1 MVIAALT
8 VAELALVVAPTT
20 RTMTRLS
27 PPRRGAGLRGH
38 ARLWA
43 AVVLGSIAAVM
54 IYAPTAGCAG
64 AALTLTTA
72 YRRARR
78 RREGTRNA
86 ELCGLLGCLEAA
98 TGELRVGAHPA
109 NACTTAARE
118 SSGAAA
124 DAFRAAAARAR
135 LGGSAAD
142 GLQGAGSAID
152 AELAR
157 VSAAWRVADRY
168 GVALADLLDA
178 VRADLVGRIRFRDR
192 VEAGLSGARATAA
205 VLACLPLLGIALGQ
219 LMGASPLRVLLSG
232 GLGGTLLVLGTL
244 FVCAGLLWTDRITG
258 RVTR

>member
-1 MVIAALT
+1 MVIAAST
-8 VAELALVVAPTT
+8 AAALALIVAPTT
-20 RTMTRLS
+20 RSMTRLS
-27 PPRRGAGLRGH
+27 PPRRVAGPWGH
-38 ARLWA
+38 ARLRA
-43 AVVLGSIAAVM
+43 AVALGLIAAVM

-64 AALTLTTA
+64 AALALTTA

-78 RREGTRNA
+78 RRECARDA
-86 ELCGLLGCLEAA
+86 DLRGLLGCLEAA

-109 NACTTAARE
+109 NACTTAAGE

-124 DAFRAAAARAR
+124 DAFRTAAARAR

-142 GLQGAGSAID
+142 GLQAQGSAID
-152 AELAR
+152 VELAR
-157 VSAAWRVADRY
+157 VAAAWRVADRY

-192 VEAGLSGARATAA
+192 VEAGLAGARATAA

-232 GLGGTLLVLGTL
+232 GLGGMLLVLGTV
-244 FVCAGLLWTDRITG
+244 FACAGLLWTDRITG